1 MALVKWSALVA
12 EVRGKINGTVFAR
25 NRYSAFARNKV
36 SPYNPQ
42 TARQQEVRAIFAQQS
57 KSWRE
62 LPQEARD
69 AWNRSVEEFLKTN
82 IFGDTVRPSGF
93 TLFIRININLTNIG
107 QPTIKFPP
115 VPVLLNTIKI
125 IQFKLEAASKIIDIT
140 VESTEPITH
149 TPLLFVTRPL
159 SPGISNAHH
168 LLRMINFSY
177 SLVNPSQYILK
188 VGPDYVNKFGAL
200 TDFLGQRIFFKIMPI
215 DTKTGLNGIPIP
227 YSSII
232 A

>member
-36 SPYNPQ
+36 SPFNPR

-57 KSWRE
+57 QAWRV

-69 AWNRSVEEFLKTN
+69 AWNRSVEDFLKTN

-93 TLFIRININLTNIG
+93 TLFIRININLINIG

-140 VESTEPITH
+140 IESSEPITH
-149 TPLLFVTRPL
+149 IPLLFVTRPM
-159 SPGISNAHH
+159 SPGITYGQRE
-168 LLRMINFSY
+168 LRMINFSS
-177 SLVNPSQYILK
+177 SLIVPNQYIMK
-188 VGPDYVNKFGAL
+188 VGPDYVAKYGPL
-200 TDFLGQRIFFKIMPI
+200 TDYLGQRIFFKITPI
-215 DTKTGLNGIPIP
+215 EKQTGLNSIPIP